1 MLCLAALIVFAL
13 LGIFSVAYR
22 RLAKEAL
29 DCVLRRVSFR
39 PCESRF
45 DLKVKS
51 QITASLMKRS
61 EKAGQFF
68 WKYFEVFSWIF
79 VILFIVST
87 FYTGRAV
94 YNLIRYKTC
103 DPQHPQNCFI
113 TSGPNASPSP
123 TECPIS
129 QLQNL

>member
-1 MLCLAALIVFAL
+1 MLCLASLIVFAI

-22 RLAKEAL
+22 ELAKEAL
-29 DCVLRRVSFR
+29 GCVLRRVSFR

-45 DLKVKS
+45 DLKVKA
-51 QITASLMKRS
+51 QITSSLMKRS
-61 EKAGQFF
+61 EKVGQFF
-68 WKYFEVFSWIF
+68 WKYFEAFSWVFI
-79 VILFIVST
+79 VLFIVST
-87 FYTGRAV
+87 FFTGRAF

-103 DPQHPQNCFI
+103 DPQNPQNCFI
-113 TSGPNASPSP
+113 TSGPGLSPIP